1 MIGSK
6 KILDSNIDVR
16 LIPSS
21 IIEIPLF
28 LVMGILSGT
37 FSYLY
42 VGSEIIS
49 IMSSVKG
56 RFRLC
61 SP

>member
-6 KILDSNIDVR
+6 KILDSKIDVR

-28 LVMGILSGT
+28 LALGILSGM
-37 FSYLY
+37 YCMY
-42 VGSEIIS
+42 
-49 IMSSVKG
+49 
-56 RFRLC
+56 
-61 SP
+61 

>member
-6 KILDSNIDVR
+6 KILESKIDVK

-28 LVMGILSGT
+28 LALGILSGT
-37 FSYLY
+37 RMDAFVLLHVYHI
-42 VGSEIIS
+42 E
-49 IMSSVKG
+49 
-56 RFRLC
+56 
-61 SP
+61 